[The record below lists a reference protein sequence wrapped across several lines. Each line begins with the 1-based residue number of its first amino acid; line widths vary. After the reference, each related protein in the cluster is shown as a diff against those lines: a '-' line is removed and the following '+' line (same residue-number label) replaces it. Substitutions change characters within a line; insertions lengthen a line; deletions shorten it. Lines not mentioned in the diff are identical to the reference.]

1 MLGMRDFLRD
11 IAYTL
16 RPQQW
21 VKNFLVLAPPFFGG
35 VLFTSADMF
44 LKMFLAFV
52 GFSLASSTAYILND
66 ISDIE
71 HDRLHPQ
78 KKERP
83 LTSGRINV
91 FTAVVLAIITLSLSL
106 AASFSIGV
114 DFLIVTALY
123 LLLSLSYSYYLQK
136 IEIVDVFCIAIGFVL
151 RIEAGG
157 LASGIQVSNWLLLT
171 TFLLS
176 LLLAFGKRRHELV
189 LHNNPQS
196 SFREVLS
203 RYNANFL
210 DTTLSIFATTAIVTY
225 AIYTAEMESRIFLVT
240 VPFAIFGVLRYMYLV
255 QTDTRG
261 DPTDSL
267 YKDRPLL
274 LTVLLWFLI
283 TAAIIYFKNIAGF
296 F

>member
-1 MLGMRDFLRD
+1 MPPFFKD
-11 IAYTL
+11 IAHTL

-35 VLFTSADMF
+35 ALFTSTEMF

-52 GFSLASSTAYILND
+52 AFSLASSTAYIVND
-66 ISDIE
+66 ITDIE
-71 HDRLHPQ
+71 FDRLHPK

-83 LTSGRINV
+83 LTSGRINI
-91 FTAVVLAIITLSLSL
+91 FTAVVLGIATLALSL
-106 AASFSIGV
+106 AASFSIGIE
-114 DFLIVTALY
+114 FLIITVLY

-136 IEIVDVFCIAIGFVL
+136 VEIIDVFCIAIGFVL

-157 LASGIQVSNWLLLT
+157 IASGIEVSNWLLLT

-176 LLLAFGKRRHELV
+176 LLLAFGKRRHELA
-189 LHNNPQS
+189 LHNDMPN
-196 SFREVLS
+196 SFREVLY
-203 RYNANFL
+203 RYNTNFL

-225 AIYTAEMESRIFLVT
+225 AIYTVEVESRIFLMT
-240 VPFAIFGVLRYMYLV
+240 VPLAIFGVLRYMYLV

-261 DPTDSL
+261 DPTESL

-274 LTVLLWFLI
+274 ITVLLWFVI
-283 TAAIIYFKNIAGF
+283 TTAIIYFKNITGF

>member
-1 MLGMRDFLRD
+1 MQAYLRD

-35 VLFTSADMF
+35 ALFTNTDMF
-44 LKMFLAFV
+44 VKMFFAFV
-52 GFSLASSTAYILND
+52 GFSLASSTAYIIND

-71 HDRLHPQ
+71 YDRLHPI

-83 LTSGRINV
+83 LTSGRINI
-91 FTAVVLAIITLSLSL
+91 FTAVVLGIVTLALSLW
-106 AASFSIGV
+106 ASFTIGN
-114 DFLIVTALY
+114 DFLIITVLY
-123 LLLSLSYSYYLQK
+123 LLLSLSYSYYLQR
-136 IEIVDVFCIAIGFVL
+136 IEIIDVFCIAIGFVL

-157 LASGIQVSNWLLLT
+157 IASGIEVSNWLLLT

-176 LLLAFGKRRHELV
+176 LLLGFGKRRHELA
-189 LHNNPQS
+189 LHNGPQN

-203 RYNANFL
+203 RYNTSFL

-225 AIYTAEMESRIFLVT
+225 AIYAVEIETRIFLIT
-240 VPFAIFGVLRYMYLV
+240 VPLAVFGVLRYMYLV

-261 DPTDSL
+261 DPTESL
-267 YKDRPLL
+267 YKDMPLL
-274 LTVLLWFLI
+274 LAVLLWFLI
-283 TAAIIYFKNIAGF
+283 TTVIIYFQNIMGF
-296 F
+296 FE

>member
-1 MLGMRDFLRD
+1 MLGMQYFLRD

-35 VLFTSADMF
+35 VLFTSTDMF
-44 LKMFLAFV
+44 FKMFLAFV
-52 GFSLASSTAYILND
+52 AFSLASSTAYIVND
-66 ISDIE
+66 ITDIE
-71 HDRLHPQ
+71 YDRLHP
-78 KKERP
+78 KKKQRP
-83 LTSGRINV
+83 LTSGRINI
-91 FTAVVLAIITLSLSL
+91 FTAVVLGITTLALSL
-106 AASFSIGV
+106 AASFIIGT
-114 DFLIVTALY
+114 DFLIITVLY

-136 IEIVDVFCIAIGFVL
+136 IEIIDVFCIAIGFVL

-157 LASGIQVSNWLLLT
+157 VASGIQVSNWLLLT

-189 LHNNPQS
+189 LHSDPQN

-203 RYNANFL
+203 RYNTNFL

-225 AIYTAEMESRIFLVT
+225 AIYTVEIESRIFLIT

-261 DPTDSL
+261 DPTESL

-283 TAAIIYFKNIAGF
+283 TTAIIYFKNIAGF